1 MMKSY
6 VAAGVFFAWIL
17 SFCIVSEKVYAAVE
31 QPPLMKSQKL
41 QSLEQFWIN
50 QFGSSNPL
58 QLNKS
63 KSTKSSL
70 AAQATPIQPSPWATT
85 ELELL
90 AKAPADE
97 CYYGMGNS
105 GNGPLSAANLPAC
118 TGGQPKVNQSYV
130 WGLVK
135 NGDNVWFGTIANTHC
150 LVMGSYLGLSI
161 PNENLSWVCEFGNST
176 TSPLPASL
184 RDFRA
189 PKVYIYDTA
198 TDTPTDKTP
207 LISAAGAPH
216 TTRLNATIGLR
227 SAGTIGD
234 LVILAGPSLAG
245 SINLFA
251 FNGSTGAFINST
263 TLSAFNDI
271 RKWLVVN
278 GVLYTTVGN
287 SGSCAGGSVL
297 RWTGTVANPFTYDI
311 VGNLD
316 SMGAELA
323 LHEGRLFVATW
334 PGCALAGL
342 YMSPTI
348 PAGGLTNANAGG
360 WTKVWKADDYEP
372 DPTVAGTYGGGA
384 LYSYK
389 GDLYWGTMH
398 VPFLATVFAAASL
411 DLDADG
417 SGGVDANEL
426 LTTALG
432 TYRAINIFRGRNFA
446 TTPQLEVL
454 YGLQY
459 LPVYDSGT
467 KSYTIAADPLHQN
480 KMPDPVPKWGL
491 PGFGNFFNV
500 YTWSMAEYNDK
511 LFIGTFDWSYLLAQG
526 FLDIGFDSMTPP
538 PLPPQQAQII
548 ADLYNLMNQ
557 YQVQFPWYVWGAD
570 LYRIESSSGPAMPE
584 DVAGLGNFA
593 NYGIRNMIHGSGL
606 YIGMANPM
614 NLLTDP
620 NDELP
625 EGGWELISLQDP
637 YPIPTMT
644 EWGMIIF
651 VILAGLGAVY
661 YLRRQRRV
669 KN

>member
-1 MMKSY
+1 
-6 VAAGVFFAWIL
+6 
-17 SFCIVSEKVYAAVE
+17 
-31 QPPLMKSQKL
+31 
-41 QSLEQFWIN
+41 
-50 QFGSSNPL
+50 
-58 QLNKS
+58 
-63 KSTKSSL
+63 
-70 AAQATPIQPSPWATT
+70 
-85 ELELL
+85 
-90 AKAPADE
+90 
-97 CYYGMGNS
+97 MGDS

-118 TGGQPKVNQSYV
+118 IGGQPKVNQAYV

-135 NGDNVWFGTIANTHC
+135 NGTNVWFGTIANTHC

-176 TSPLPASL
+176 TSPLLPAPL
-184 RDFRA
+184 RDFRS
-189 PKVYIYDTA
+189 PKVYIYNTT
-198 TDTPTDKTP
+198 TDTLTDKTP
-207 LISAAGAPH
+207 LIIAAGAPH
-216 TTRLNATIGLR
+216 STRLNATIGLR
-227 SAGTIGD
+227 SAGSIGN

-245 SINLFA
+245 GINLFA
-251 FNGSTGAFINST
+251 FNGLTGAFINST
-263 TLSAFNDI
+263 TLIAFNDI

-297 RWTGTVANPFTYDI
+297 RWTGTIANPFTYDV

-316 SMGAELA
+316 STGAELA
-323 LHEGRLFVATW
+323 VHEGRLFVATW
-334 PGCALAGL
+334 PDCALAGL
-342 YMSPTI
+342 YMSPVI
-348 PAGGLTNANAGG
+348 PVGGLTNANAGG

-384 LYSYK
+384 LYSFEGY
-389 GDLYWGTMH
+389 LYWGTMH
-398 VPFLATVFAAASL
+398 VPFLATVSAASSL

-417 SGGVDANEL
+417 SGSVDTDEL

-459 LPVYDSGT
+459 LPVYDAT
-467 KSYTIAADPLHQN
+467 AKNYTIANDSLHQN
-480 KMPDPVPKWGL
+480 KMPNPVPKWGL

-500 YTWSMAEYNDK
+500 YTWSMAEYNDR

-526 FLDIGFDSMTPP
+526 FLEIGFDSMATP
-538 PLPPQQAQII
+538 PLPPEQAQII
-548 ADLYNLMNQ
+548 ADLYNQ
-557 YQVQFPWYVWGAD
+557 IKEYQVQFPWYVWGAD
-570 LYRIESSSGPAMPE
+570 LYRIDSSNGPAIPE
-584 DVAGLGNFA
+584 DVAGLGNFT

-625 EGGWELISLQDP
+625 EGGWELISLNDI
-637 YPIPTMT
+637 YRHSDFDRMGDGHLCRT
-644 EWGMIIF
+644 
-651 VILAGLGAVY
+651 
-661 YLRRQRRV
+661 RRTWRSLLSQETA
-669 KN
+669 KSKKLKSSCGI